1 MAKKSSTKGPLDV
14 FSEYLQALVF
24 AFFMAVIIRSF
35 GFEPFKIPSPSMVPT
50 LLVGDHIF
58 VKRYAYGL
66 RVPLTKIWLA
76 EFGDPKRGDVVVF
89 TEPLK
94 EQDDYIKRVVGLPG
108 DKITMKANVLSIN
121 GIEAEYHD
129 LKVGLRKIDN
139 SCELQESPETP
150 YQVPADFQPF
160 PYYAGHD
167 EYRKVLE
174 KLPGSNEGYIIQQ
187 KLFTTRTTDFEYIV
201 PERHYF
207 VMGDNRDN
215 SSDSRFIGPIPRE
228 NLKGKAIKIWL
239 SLNSEGG
246 SCPYD
251 SLYGWFGPLVDTV
264 FGVIGIEPFGGM
276 NPAPSIRWDRFFRDI
291 Q

>member
-1 MAKKSSTKGPLDV
+1 MSKKAKSPLDV

-66 RVPLTKIWLA
+66 RIPLTKIWLA
-76 EFGDPKRGDVVVF
+76 EFADPKRGDVVVF

-108 DKITMKANVLSIN
+108 DKITMKENVLFIN
-121 GIEAEYHD
+121 GVEADYQEI
-129 LKVGLRKIDN
+129 KVGARKIEN
-139 SCELQESPETP
+139 SCELQLTADQAQPVPE
-150 YQVPADFQPF
+150 DFLPF
-160 PYYAGHD
+160 PYYAGHA
-167 EYRKVLE
+167 EYRKVVE
-174 KLPGSNEGYIIQQ
+174 KLPDSNQEHIIQE
-187 KLFTTRTTDFEYIV
+187 KIFSTRTTDFEYVV
-201 PERHYF
+201 PEKHFF

-215 SSDSRFIGPIPRE
+215 SSDSRYIGPIPRE
-228 NLKGKAIKIWL
+228 NLKGKAVKIWL

-246 SCPYD
+246 KCPYD
-251 SLYGWFGPLVDTV
+251 SVYGWFGPLVDTV
-264 FGVIGIEPFGGM
+264 FGVIGVEPFGGM
-276 NPAPSIRWDRFFRDI
+276 NPAPSIRWARFFRDI